1 MYIVEVPYE
10 GEDLALPMA
19 QMRDWLDTNQIT
31 PALFAMSVTAN
42 SVVFR
47 LQFTTASE
55 AAKFAKP
62 FGGQVVIA
70 AVARAA

>member
-1 MYIVEVPYE
+1 
-10 GEDLALPMA
+10 MA
-19 QMRDWLDTNQIT
+19 HMRDWLDTNQIT
-31 PALFAMSVTAN
+31 PALFTMSLAAN
-42 SVVFR
+42 TVLFR